1 VKVRLGQVARG
12 VANAVEAGR
21 YFETVHPTPDPS
33 AGAYSAVVVMT
44 GGTAQT
50 YAQATLQYDV
60 VLSAPVTDF
69 LASLDWLSEGIEAVG
84 EALRADP
91 RCQGSCTELRDR
103 EAVALNQIADK
114 ARLSAEALP
123 SSKSC
128 GPCIRDV
135 LTCL

>member
-1 VKVRLGQVARG
+1 MKVRLGQVARG

-50 YAQATLQYDV
+50 YTQTALAFDV
-60 VLSAPVTDF
+60 VLSAPLTDF

-91 RCQGSCTELRDR
+91 RCQGSCTGVS
-103 EAVALNQIADK
+103 VASWGEVYTANLNGA
-114 ARLSAEALP
+114 
-123 SSKSC
+123 
-128 GPCIRDV
+128 DV
-135 LTCL
+135 LSVRVTLTPTYAT

>member
-1 VKVRLGQVARG
+1 MKVRLGQVARG
-12 VANAVEAGR
+12 IANAVEAGR

-50 YAQATLQYDV
+50 YTQAALQFDV
-60 VLSAPVTDF
+60 VLSAPLTDF

-91 RCQGSCTELRDR
+91 RCQGSCTGVS
-103 EAVALNQIADK
+103 VASWGEVYTSN
-114 ARLSAEALP
+114 LS
-123 SSKSC
+123 
-128 GPCIRDV
+128 GGDV
-135 LTCL
+135 LAVRVTLTPTYAT